1 MSDNNLSKLMI
12 IEKKSLTFYDV
23 DFLNGDF
30 LFCFEPMP
38 RLHNWNWFFVVI
50 QFSDSRVFHS
60 ERFYNFW
67 EELNYCVW

>member
-12 IEKKSLTFYDV
+12 IEKKSLTYFYDV

-38 RLHNWNWFFVVI
+38 RLHN
-50 QFSDSRVFHS
+50 
-60 ERFYNFW
+60 
-67 EELNYCVW
+67 

>member
-30 LFCFEPMP
+30 LFCFEP
-38 RLHNWNWFFVVI
+38 RCRDYTIEIDFL
-50 QFSDSRVFHS
+50 S
-60 ERFYNFW
+60 
-67 EELNYCVW
+67 

>member
-38 RLHNWNWFFVVI
+38 RLHN
-50 QFSDSRVFHS
+50 
-60 ERFYNFW
+60 
-67 EELNYCVW
+67 